1 MLLYPENLET
11 SKVCQIINEEMT
23 FKLDD
28 LFTLKE
34 VQKIVNSKENLTE
47 ILDRIGEGGKIIKIN
62 PSSNEVTILLDEN
75 FTVYNFINIP
85 NKMKKYELSEILS
98 IYEDKAVLRLY
109 KHSLFWI
116 LISNDADF
124 NQNFEKKLKSV
135 KFGEEPLKFDVTPYK
150 VLKRNINKQIHHYI
164 YQKET
169 DELKACSS
177 RKDSNNYRHNDRKIS
192 NTGSTGN
199 TDALSWRKK
208 SDVSNSSAV
217 DEYEIHNI

>member
-1 MLLYPENLET
+1 MLLYPENLES

-23 FKLDD
+23 FKMDD

-34 VQKIVNSKENLTE
+34 VQKLVNTKENLIE
-47 ILDRIGEGGKIIKIN
+47 LLNKLAEEGKIVKLN
-62 PSSNEVTILLDEN
+62 PNSHEVTILLDEN
-75 FTVYNFINIP
+75 FAVYNFINVP
-85 NKMKKYELSEILS
+85 NKMKRKELLEILS
-98 IYEDKAVLRLY
+98 LNENYAILRLY
-109 KHSLFWI
+109 KYSLFWI
-116 LISNDADF
+116 LISNDQDF
-124 NQNFEKKLKSV
+124 NQNFEKKLKSI
-135 KFGEEPLKFDVTPYK
+135 KFGEEPLKFDVTPFK

-177 RKDSNNYRHNDRKIS
+177 RKDSNNFKQNERKFS

-208 SDVSNSSAV
+208 SDVSNSSAK
-217 DEYEIHNI
+217 EE